1 VLPIHDENPTSGF
14 AWLTVALIVANVA
27 VFIWLQPRDS
37 GIEDVKFVYEWAAV
51 PCEVMEGRPLT
62 AAENPNTNNGI
73 EGRCLAEIGNVRSCE
88 ATEGS
93 KNCTI
98 FPDKNVWLSIVFSM
112 FLHGGWLHLGL
123 NMVFLWVFG
132 NNIEDHLGRFKFMLF
147 YLGAGVVA
155 TFVHI
160 GMDTSS
166 TIAVIGAS
174 GAIAGVMGAY
184 LVWFPEAQVR
194 TLVFVLLIFFV
205 RIRAKWLLLIWFAS
219 QFLIVADSG
228 VAWAAHV
235 GGFIFGA
242 LVALIVRDSPRARRL
257 AWTKRHQ
264 TPGGIDTTQGLWDN
278 RFGGRTDHPF
288 PPYESPST

>member
-1 VLPIHDENPTSGF
+1 MLPIHDENPTSGF

-37 GIEDVKFVYEWAAV
+37 GIEDVKFVYESAAV
-51 PCEVMEGRPLT
+51 PCEVIEGRPLT
-62 AAENPNTNNGI
+62 AAENPNTNNGV
-73 EGRCLAEIGNVRSCE
+73 EGRCLTGIDNVESCE
-88 ATEGS
+88 TTEGTQ
-93 KNCTI
+93 NCTI
-98 FPDKNVWLSIVFSM
+98 FPDKHVWLAIVFSM
-112 FLHGGWLHLGL
+112 FLHGSWLHLGL

-132 NNIEDHLGRFKFMLF
+132 NNIEDHLGRFKFMAF

-194 TLVFVLLIFFV
+194 TLIFVLLIFFV
-205 RIRAKWLLLIWFAS
+205 RIRAKWLLLVWFAS
-219 QFLIVADSG
+219 QFLIVEDSG

-242 LVALIVRDSPRARRL
+242 LIALIVRDSPRARRL
-257 AWTKRHQ
+257 AWTKHHQ
-264 TPGGIDTTQGLWDN
+264 TPGDIHTTQGLWDN
-278 RFGGRTDHPF
+278 RFGGRQDNPF
-288 PPYESPST
+288 PPYEPPST